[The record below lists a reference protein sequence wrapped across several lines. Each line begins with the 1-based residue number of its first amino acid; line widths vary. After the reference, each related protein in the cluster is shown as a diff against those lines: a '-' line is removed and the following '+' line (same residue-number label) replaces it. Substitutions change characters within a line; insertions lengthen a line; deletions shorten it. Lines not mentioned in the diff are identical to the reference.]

1 MKYGPSEEY
10 KSHVDFYDRDTRF
23 FGNDVTKFGA
33 HRKLLKVCYIV
44 LCTFIGRRF
53 TAECGGA
60 VLKAQNCTCHHDL
73 GPRFQ
78 HS

>member
-33 HRKLLKVCYIV
+33 HMQKVC
-44 LCTFIGRRF
+44 
-53 TAECGGA
+53 
-60 VLKAQNCTCHHDL
+60 
-73 GPRFQ
+73 
-78 HS
+78 

>member
-33 HRKLLKVCYIV
+33 HRKLLKVLNRPV
-44 LCTFIGRRF
+44 HFHRPPFHRRVRRCS
-53 TAECGGA
+53 A
-60 VLKAQNCTCHHDL
+60 
-73 GPRFQ
+73 
-78 HS
+78 